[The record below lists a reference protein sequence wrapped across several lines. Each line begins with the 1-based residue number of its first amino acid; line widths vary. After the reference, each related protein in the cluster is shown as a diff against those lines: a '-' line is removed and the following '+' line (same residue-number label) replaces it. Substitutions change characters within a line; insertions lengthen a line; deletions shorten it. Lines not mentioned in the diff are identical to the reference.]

1 MYRYI
6 LKRLL
11 MAIPVLIGATFLVF
25 TIMHFAPGDPAKII
39 LGSSATE
46 AALELKR
53 EELGLNDPFF
63 VQFGNFMLGLLQG
76 DMGTSY
82 RTGCYKHDSSTIL
95 EHIDTGIF
103 RNDFCC
109 YYRYSCRHHLCC

>member
-82 RTGCYKHDSSTIL
+82 RKFPRFQYELVLFSRSCYNKSTI
-95 EHIDTGIF
+95 IF
-103 RNDFCC
+103 
-109 YYRYSCRHHLCC
+109 